1 MLSNYGYGL
10 TDDSPNTPWNESEV
24 PEKDFDVCVSQTLSK
39 NTTIVTQDYL
49 PEFDEES
56 GRTYANTEDT
66 DWNKAY
72 CDSAMTP
79 LEIINAAGKIAKALL
94 EQGETRVG
102 GVYLKTFAEE
112 CKDWGED
119 ELTVMEE

>member
-1 MLSNYGYGL
+1 MSGYYPAGL
-10 TDDSPNTPWNESEV
+10 TDSTPGTPWNEPEV

-49 PEFDEES
+49 PEFDDETGYTS
-56 GRTYANTEDT
+56 ANTEDT

-72 CDSAMTP
+72 EDCAMTP
-79 LEIINAAGKIAKALL
+79 LDIINAAGKIAKALI